1 MQEYK
6 YLGIL
11 ISLGLS
17 RSPHVANVCS
27 KTRKITGLLY
37 GKFSQHAGYATL
49 LWLYISL
56 MRPHL
61 EYAAAVWDP
70 RLQRDIQHLESV
82 QKFSLGV
89 CTKHG
94 HHDYLEL
101 LEQAQLT
108 TLAKRRLYLKL
119 CHIYKI
125 IYNLCHFPSNV
136 ISLSTNRS
144 HRSHSFQPFAR
155 TNSYY
160 NSFLP
165 HAIFHWNSLPNPVV
179 CAISIREFKG
189 LLRCIL

>member
-1 MQEYK
+1 M
-6 YLGIL
+6 
-11 ISLGLS
+11 
-17 RSPHVANVCS
+17 CS
-27 KTRKITGLLY
+27 KSRKIIGLLY
-37 GKFSQHAGYATL
+37 RKFSQHAGYATL
-49 LWLYISL
+49 LRLYISL
-56 MRPHL
+56 VRPHL

-70 RLQRDIQHLESV
+70 HLQCNIQHLESV
-82 QKFSLGV
+82 QKFALRV
-89 CTKHG
+89 CTEHW

-125 IYNLCHFPSNV
+125 INNLCHFPTNA

-144 HRSHSFQPFAR
+144 HRSRSFQLNQPFAR

-165 HAIFHWNSLPNPVV
+165 HAIFHWNSLPNPVL
-179 CAISIREFKG
+179 CATSIREFKG
-189 LLRCIL
+189 LLRY